1 MVIRFLRCP
10 LEHLQRHS
18 QKHIRIRKIIKLKI
32 KATFQRA
39 RHLLPRNAVWV
50 AEILHKTHAIMAV
63 LLFCM
68 NPILCYSTEIHPHS
82 FFLVTAMSR
91 PGRGGGCVRFVG
103 ESRSRRKKNYL
114 LRVCQRMLYIKY
126 DHKSSRNI
134 AVQLGKT
141 RLYML

>member
-91 PGRGGGCVRFVG
+91 PGRGGGEVAYGLLGNREAAG
-103 ESRSRRKKNYL
+103 KKIISYASVS
-114 LRVCQRMLYIKY
+114 VCFI
-126 DHKSSRNI
+126 
-134 AVQLGKT
+134 
-141 RLYML
+141 